1 MKIQISNFR
10 ILNSTMNRL
19 LFGAA
24 FFTLHSSLFTLL
36 ASAQP
41 AIPRDAALEA
51 KVEKTLARMTLDEK
65 IGQMLEL
72 NLDVMGKMTVENA
85 QIDREKV
92 RSVLQQYGRSDAEVK
107 EMLKMTDQE
116 IIDKLGAFPVDIYK
130 GDTKRVW
137 QLNETML
144 DTLISKW
151 KVGSILNAPGT
162 RAPSVDQWQKW
173 IRLIQEKSMKYLG
186 IPDIYGLDHNHGV
199 TYTAGGTLFPQPI
212 NMGATFNTELV
223 KTGAEITAYESRAAN
238 CPWVYNPVVD
248 LSRDPRWPRVYESFG
263 EDAIVNA
270 KMVAAEIR
278 GYQGDDNNHIDR
290 FHVGTSTKHYFAYG
304 APWTGKD
311 RTPAYLSPQMIREKY
326 FEPFKAAALAG
337 TLTMMVNSASVNG
350 VPLHASYEYL
360 TKWLK
365 EDLLWDGFLVTD
377 WADINNLFSR
387 EHVAKDKKDAIRIAI
402 KAGIDMSMDPYSVE
416 FCILLKELVNEGK
429 VKMSRIDDAVRR
441 ILRAKYRLGLFD
453 EPNTGGKGFEKFGS
467 DEFAA
472 ASLLAAEESIV
483 LLKNEDGILPL
494 KGNHNSPLGMPLATK
509 GTQEFS
515 TLNSQFKKLLLT
527 GPNANQMRC
536 LHGGWSYTWQGSK
549 AEDLSEKYKTIYEAL
564 CNKYGKDNIILEQG
578 VTYDENKAYYD
589 ENEPEIDKAV
599 AAAAQAD
606 IIIACI
612 GENSYTETPGN
623 LTDLWL
629 SENQRNLVK
638 ALAKTG
644 KPIILVLNEGRP
656 RLIADI
662 EPLAKAVIDILIPG
676 NYGGDAL
683 ANLLAGDANFSGKM
697 PYTYPREINSL
708 NTYDYK
714 VSEEVGTMAGA
725 YNYDAKVSLQWPFGY
740 GLSYTTYEYSNLK
753 VDKASFTADDILT
766 VTVDVKNTGSRAGKE
781 AVLLYSSDLVA
792 SIVPDNKRLRDFT
805 KISLEPG
812 ETKTVTFQL
821 PAKALAFVGAD
832 GKWTLEEGDFLLK
845 VGNQQIGTAC
855 TKTKVWDTPNI

>member
-1 MKIQISNFR
+1 MKKRTLTSFIVSCAV
-10 ILNSTMNRL
+10 
-19 LFGAA
+19 GAA
-24 FFTLHSSLFTLL
+24 MAQSSVT
-36 ASAQP
+36 P
-41 AIPRDAALEA
+41 AITRDVKLEA
-51 KVEKTLARMTLDEK
+51 KIEKTLKKMTLDEK

-85 QIDREKV
+85 KVDREKV
-92 RSVLQQYGRSDAEVK
+92 RSVMQQYGRPEGETEA
-107 EMLKMTDQE
+107 MLKMTDQE
-116 IIDKLGAFPVDIYK
+116 IIDKLGGFPVDIYS

-137 QLNETML
+137 KLNETML

-162 RAPSVDQWQKW
+162 RAPSVDQWQEW
-173 IRLIQEKSMKYLG
+173 IKLIQEKSMKYIG

-199 TYTAGGTLFPQPI
+199 TYTQGGTLFPQPI
-212 NMGATFNTELV
+212 NLGASFNTDLAFI
-223 KTGAEITAYESRAAN
+223 GAEITAYESRAAN

-263 EDAIVNA
+263 EDAILNS
-270 KMVAAEIR
+270 KMVVAEIK
-278 GYQGDDNNHIDR
+278 GYQGDDPNHIDR

-350 VPLHASYEYL
+350 VPVHASYEYL

-365 EDLLWDGFLVTD
+365 EDLGWDGMLVTD
-377 WADINNLFSR
+377 WADINNLYTR
-387 EHVAKDKKDAIRIAI
+387 EKVAKDKKDAIRIAI
-402 KAGIDMSMDPYSVE
+402 NAGIDMSMDPYSVE
-416 FCILLKELVNEGK
+416 FCVLLKELVNEGK
-429 VKMSRIDDAVRR
+429 VPMSRIDDAVRR
-441 ILRAKYRLGLFD
+441 ILRVKYRLNLFA

-472 ASLLAAEESIV
+472 KALQAAEESEI
-483 LLKNEDGILPL
+483 LLKNDGILPL
-494 KGNHNSPLGMPLATK
+494 VKG
-509 GTQEFS
+509 
-515 TLNSQFKKLLLT
+515 KKILLT

-549 AEDLSEKYKTIYEAL
+549 AEDLAEKYNTIYEAL
-564 CNKYGKDNIILEQG
+564 CNKYGKENIILEQG
-578 VTYDENKAYYD
+578 VTYKEDGAYYD
-589 ENEPEIDKAV
+589 ENEPQIEKAV
-599 AAAAQAD
+599 AAAAKAD
-606 IIIACI
+606 VIIAAI

-623 LTDLWL
+623 LSDLWL

-638 ALAKTG
+638 ELAKTG

-662 EPLAKAVIDILIPG
+662 EPLAKAVVNILIPG

-683 ANLLAGDANFSGKM
+683 ANLLAGDANFSAKM

-740 GLSYTTYEYSNLK
+740 GISYTTYEYSNLK

-792 SIVPDNKRLRDFT
+792 SVVPDNKRLRDFT
-805 KISLEPG
+805 KIALEPG
-812 ETKTVTFQL
+812 EVKTVTFQL
-821 PAKALAFVGAD
+821 PAKNLAFVGAD
-832 GKWTLEEGDFLLK
+832 GKWTLEEGDFVLK
-845 VGNQQIGTAC
+845 VGNQTVPTAC
-855 TKTKVWDTPNI
+855 SQTKVWDEPNI

>member
-1 MKIQISNFR
+1 MKKS
-10 ILNSTMNRL
+10 LLTMMMVC
-19 LFGAA
+19 AA
-24 FFTLHSSLFTLL
+24 V
-36 ASAQP
+36 AVQAQQP
-41 AIPRDAALEA
+41 AIPRDAQLEA
-51 KVEKTLARMTLDEK
+51 KIEKTLARMTLDEK

-72 NLDVMGKMTVENA
+72 NLDVMGNMKVENA
-85 QIDREKV
+85 KIDREKV
-92 RSVLQQYGRSDAEVK
+92 RSVMQQYGASDSDIK
-107 EMLKMTDQE
+107 KMLKMTDAE
-116 IIDKLGAFPVDIYK
+116 ILDKMGNHPIDIYQ
-130 GDTKRVW
+130 GSTKRAW

-162 RAPSVDQWQKW
+162 RAPSVEQWQKW

-199 TYTAGGTLFPQPI
+199 TYTQGGTLFPQPI
-212 NMGATFNTELV
+212 NIGASFNTDLAFR
-223 KTGAEITAYESRAAN
+223 GAEITAYESRAAN

-263 EDAIVNA
+263 EDAIVNS
-270 KMVAAEIR
+270 KMVTAEIK
-278 GYQGDDNNHIDR
+278 GYQGEDNNHIDR

-304 APWTGKD
+304 APWSGKD

-337 TLTMMVNSASVNG
+337 TLTMMVNSASING
-350 VPLHASYEYL
+350 VPVHASYEYL

-365 EDLLWDGFLVTD
+365 EDLQWDGFLVTD

-387 EHVAKDKKDAIRIAI
+387 EKVAKDKKDAIRIAI
-402 KAGIDMSMDPYSVE
+402 NAGIDMSMDPYSVE

-429 VKMSRIDDAVRR
+429 VSMTRIDDAVRR

-467 DEFAA
+467 DEHAA
-472 ASLLAAEESIV
+472 AALLAAEESEV
-483 LLKNEDGILPL
+483 LLKNEGNILPL
-494 KGNHNSPLGMPLATK
+494 AKG
-509 GTQEFS
+509 
-515 TLNSQFKKLLLT
+515 KKILLT

-549 AEDLSEKYKTIYEAL
+549 AEDLSEKYNTIYEAL
-564 CNKYGKDNIILEQG
+564 CNKYGKENIILEQG
-578 VTYDENKAYYD
+578 VTYNEDKAYYD
-589 ENEPEIDKAV
+589 ENAPEINKAV
-599 AAAAQAD
+599 AAAAQVD
-606 IIIACI
+606 VIIACI

-644 KPIILVLNEGRP
+644 KPVILILNEGRP

-662 EPLAKAVIDILIPG
+662 EPLAKAVVDILIPG

-683 ANLLAGDANFSGKM
+683 ANLLAGDANFSAKM

-753 VDKASFTADDILT
+753 VDKTSFTADDILT

-781 AVLLYSSDLVA
+781 AVLLYSSDLIA

-805 KISLEPG
+805 KISLQPG
-812 ETKTVTFQL
+812 ETKTVTFRL
-821 PAKALAFVGAD
+821 PAKSLAFVGAD
-832 GKWTLEEGDFLLK
+832 GRWTLEEGDFILK
-845 VGNQQIGTAC
+845 VGNQTVPTAC
-855 TKTKVWDTPNI
+855 SQTKIWNTPNI

>member
-1 MKIQISNFR
+1 MRK
-10 ILNSTMNRL
+10 LMTAC
-19 LFGAA
+19 G
-24 FFTLHSSLFTLL
+24 L
-36 ASAQP
+36 AMTAMTVWAQP
-41 AIPRDAALEA
+41 AIPRDNALEA
-51 KVEKTLARMTLDEK
+51 KVEKTLAKMTLDEK

-72 NLDVMGKMTVENA
+72 NLDVMGNMKVKNA
-85 QIDREKV
+85 KVDREKV
-92 RSVLQQYGRSDAEVK
+92 RSVLQQYGRSAEEV
-107 EMLKMTDQE
+107 EAMTKMTDQE
-116 IIDKLGAFPVDIYK
+116 IIDKLGSFPIDIYQ
-130 GDTKRVW
+130 GETQREW

-162 RAPSVDQWQKW
+162 RAPSVEQWQKW

-223 KTGAEITAYESRAAN
+223 FKGAEITAYESRAAN

-304 APWTGKD
+304 APWSGKD

-365 EDLLWDGFLVTD
+365 EDLQWDGFLVTD

-402 KAGIDMSMDPYSVE
+402 NAGIDMSMDPYSVE

-453 EPNTGGKGFEKFGS
+453 EPNTGGKGFEKFGC

-472 ASLLAAEESIV
+472 ASLRAAEESIV
-483 LLKNEDGILPL
+483 LLKNEDNILPL
-494 KGNHNSPLGMPLATK
+494 KGNHNS
-509 GTQEFS
+509 QFS
-515 TLNSQFKKLLLT
+515 TLNSQFKKILLT

-549 AEDLSEKYKTIYEAL
+549 AEDLSDKYNTIYEAL
-564 CNKYGKDNIILEQG
+564 CNKYGKENIILEQG

-662 EPLAKAVIDILIPG
+662 EPLAKAVVDILIPG
-676 NYGGDAL
+676 NYGADAL
-683 ANLLAGDANFSGKM
+683 VNLLAGDVNFSGKM

-753 VDKASFTADDILT
+753 VDKQTFTADDILT

-781 AVLLYSSDLVA
+781 AVLLYSSDLIA

-805 KISLEPG
+805 KISLEAG

-821 PAKALAFVGAD
+821 PAKSLAFVGAD

-845 VGNQQIGTAC
+845 IGNQQVGTAC
-855 TKTKVWDTPNI
+855 SKTKIWDTPNI

>member
-1 MKIQISNFR
+1 MTKNNHVMKKRFL
-10 ILNSTMNRL
+10 ILVSACVAI
-19 LFGAA
+19 AA
-24 FFTLHSSLFTLL
+24 Q
-36 ASAQP
+36 AQKP

-51 KVEKTLARMTLDEK
+51 KVEKTLAKMTLDEK

-72 NLDVMGKMTVENA
+72 NLDIIGKMTVENA
-85 QIDREKV
+85 KVDREKV
-92 RSVLQQYGRSDAEVK
+92 RSVLQQYGRSAEEV
-107 EMLKMTDQE
+107 ENMLKKTDQE
-116 IIDKLGAFPVDIYK
+116 IIDLLGGFPVDIYQ

-137 QLNETML
+137 KLNEVML

-162 RAPSVDQWQKW
+162 RAPKVDEWQKW

-199 TYTAGGTLFPQPI
+199 TYTQGGTLFPQPI
-212 NMGATFNTELV
+212 NLGASFNTDLAFR
-223 KTGAEITAYESRAAN
+223 GAEITAYESRAAN

-263 EDAIVNA
+263 EDAVVNS
-270 KMVAAEIR
+270 KMVVAEIK
-278 GYQGDDNNHIDR
+278 GYQGEDNNHIDR

-311 RTPAYLSPQMIREKY
+311 RTPAYLNPQIIREKY

-350 VPLHASYEYL
+350 VPVHASYDYL

-365 EDLLWDGFLVTD
+365 EDLQWDGFLVTD

-387 EHVAKDKKDAIRIAI
+387 EKVAKDKKDAIRIAI
-402 KAGIDMSMDPYSVE
+402 NAGIDMSMDPYSVD
-416 FCILLKELVNEGK
+416 FCILLKELVLEGK
-429 VKMSRIDDAVRR
+429 VKQERIDDAVRR

-453 EPNTGGKGFEKFGS
+453 EPNTGGKGFEKFGCE
-467 DEFAA
+467 EFAQ
-472 ASLLAAEESIV
+472 ASLKAAEESMV
-483 LLKNEDGILPL
+483 LLKNEDNILPL
-494 KGNHNSPLGMPLATK
+494 NGQSSMVNG
-509 GTQEFS
+509 QC
-515 TLNSQFKKLLLT
+515 KKILLT

-549 AEDLSEKYKTIYEAL
+549 AEDLSEKYNTIYEAL
-564 CNKYGKDNIILEQG
+564 CNKYGKENIILEQG
-578 VTYDENKAYYD
+578 VTYNENGAYYD

-599 AAAAQAD
+599 AAAAKAD
-606 IIIACI
+606 VIIAAI

-623 LTDLWL
+623 LSDLWL

-662 EPLAKAVIDILIPG
+662 EPLAKAVVDILIPG

-683 ANLLAGDANFSGKM
+683 ANLLAGDANFSAKM

-725 YNYDAKVSLQWPFGY
+725 YNYDAKVSLQWPFGF
-740 GLSYTTYEYSNLK
+740 GLSYTTFEYSNLK
-753 VDKASFTADDILT
+753 VDKSQFTADDVLT
-766 VTVDVKNTGSRAGKE
+766 VTVDVKNTGAKAGKE
-781 AVLLYSSDLVA
+781 AVLLYSSDLIA
-792 SIVPDNKRLRDFT
+792 SVVPDNRRLRDFT

-812 ETKTVTFQL
+812 EVKTVTFQL
-821 PAKALAFVGAD
+821 PASKLAFVGAD
-832 GKWTLEEGDFLLK
+832 GKWTLEEGDFILK
-845 VGNQQIGTAC
+845 IGNQTVPAVC
-855 TKTKVWDTPNI
+855 TQTKIWDEPNI

>member
-1 MKIQISNFR
+1 MR
-10 ILNSTMNRL
+10 T
-19 LFGAA
+19 
-24 FFTLHSSLFTLL
+24 TLL
-36 ASAQP
+36 TIFMSCVAVAAQAQKP

-51 KVEKTLARMTLDEK
+51 KVEKTLSKMTLDEK

-72 NLDVMGKMTVENA
+72 NLDVMGKTTVENA
-85 QIDREKV
+85 KIDREKV
-92 RSVLQQYGRSDAEVK
+92 RSVMQQYGTPKAEV
-107 EMLKMTDQE
+107 EAILKLTDAQILE
-116 IIDKLGAFPVDIYK
+116 RFGSYPVDIYQ
-130 GDTKRVW
+130 GETKRVW
-137 QLNETML
+137 KLNETML

-162 RAPSVDQWQKW
+162 RASSVAQWQQW
-173 IRLIQEKSMKYLG
+173 IQLIQKKSMKYLG

-199 TYTAGGTLFPQPI
+199 TYTQGGTLFPQPI
-212 NMGATFNTELV
+212 NLGASFNTELAFR
-223 KTGAEITAYESRAAN
+223 GAEITAYESRAAN

-263 EDAIVNA
+263 EDAILNA
-270 KMVAAEIR
+270 KMVVAEIK
-278 GYQGDDNNHIDR
+278 GYQGEDNNHIDR

-311 RTPAYLSPQMIREKY
+311 RTPAYLNPQIIREKY

-365 EDLLWDGFLVTD
+365 EDLQWDGFLVTD

-387 EHVAKDKKDAIRIAI
+387 EKVAKDKKDAIRIAI
-402 KAGIDMSMDPYSVE
+402 NAGIDMSMDPYSVE

-453 EPNTGGKGFEKFGS
+453 EPNTGGKGFEKFGCE
-467 DEFAA
+467 EFAQ
-472 ASLLAAEESIV
+472 ASLKAAEESEV
-483 LLKNEDGILPL
+483 LLKNDGILPL
-494 KGNHNSPLGMPLATK
+494 AKG
-509 GTQEFS
+509 
-515 TLNSQFKKLLLT
+515 KKILLT

-549 AEDLSEKYKTIYEAL
+549 AEDLSEKYNTIYEAL
-564 CNKYGKDNIILEQG
+564 CNKYGKENIILEQG
-578 VTYDENKAYYD
+578 VTYNEDGAYYD
-589 ENEPEIDKAV
+589 ENEPQIDKAV
-599 AAAAQAD
+599 ATAAQAD
-606 IIIACI
+606 IIIAAI

-629 SENQRNLVK
+629 SKNQRKLVK
-638 ALAKTG
+638 ELAKTG

-662 EPLAKAVIDILIPG
+662 EPLAKAVVDILIPG

-683 ANLLAGDANFSGKM
+683 ANLLAGDANFSAKM

-740 GLSYTTYEYSNLK
+740 GLSYTTFEYSNLK
-753 VDKASFTADDILT
+753 VDKATFSADDVLT
-766 VTVDVKNTGSRAGKE
+766 VSVDVKNTGSRAGKE

-792 SIVPDNKRLRDFT
+792 SVVPDNRRLRDFT
-805 KISLEPG
+805 KIELQPG
-812 ETKTVTFQL
+812 EVKTVTFQL
-821 PAKALAFVGAD
+821 PAKNLAFVGAD
-832 GKWTLEEGDFLLK
+832 GKWTLEEGDFILK
-845 VGNQQIGTAC
+845 IGNQTVPTAC
-855 TKTKVWDTPNI
+855 ERTKVWDEPNI

>member
-1 MKIQISNFR
+1 MKKVLIS
-10 ILNSTMNRL
+10 MVMAC
-19 LFGAA
+19 AA
-24 FFTLHSSLFTLL
+24 MGVT
-36 ASAQP
+36 AQVKP
-41 AIPRDAALEA
+41 AIPRDEALEA
-51 KVEKTLARMTLDEK
+51 KVEKTLAKMTLDEK

-72 NLDVMGKMTVENA
+72 NLDVMGKTSVENA
-85 QIDREKV
+85 KVDREKV
-92 RSVLQQYGRSDAEVK
+92 RSVMQQYGRSKEEVDAI
-107 EMLKMTDQE
+107 LKKTDKQ
-116 IIDKLGAFPVDIYK
+116 IIDQFGNYPIDIYQ

-137 QLNETML
+137 KINEAML

-151 KVGSILNAPGT
+151 KVGSILNAPSS
-162 RAPSVDQWQKW
+162 RAASVDQWLGW

-212 NMGATFNTELV
+212 NLGATFNTELARI
-223 KTGAEITAYESRAAN
+223 GAEITAYESRAAN

-248 LSRDPRWPRVYESFG
+248 LGRDPRWPRIWESFG
-263 EDAIVNA
+263 EDAIVNS
-270 KMVAAEIR
+270 KMVVAEVK
-278 GYQGDDNNHIDR
+278 GYQGDDNNHIDQY
-290 FHVGTSTKHYFAYG
+290 HVGTSTKHYFAYG

-350 VPLHASYEYL
+350 VPVHASYEYL

-365 EDLLWDGFLVTD
+365 EDLQWDGFLVTD
-377 WADINNLFSR
+377 WADINNLYSR

-402 KAGIDMSMDPYSVE
+402 NAGIDMSMDPYSVE

-441 ILRAKYRLGLFD
+441 ILRAKYRLGLF
-453 EPNTGGKGFEKFGS
+453 EKPNTGGKGYEKFGC
-467 DEFAA
+467 DEFAQ
-472 ASLLAAEESIV
+472 ASLKAAEESMV
-483 LLKNEDGILPL
+483 LLKNESNILPL
-494 KGNHNSPLGMPLATK
+494 AKG
-509 GTQEFS
+509 
-515 TLNSQFKKLLLT
+515 KKILLT

-549 AEDLSEKYKTIYEAL
+549 AEDLSEKYNTIYEAL

-578 VTYDENKAYYD
+578 VTYNEDAAYYV
-589 ENEPEIDKAV
+589 ENAPQIDKAV
-599 AAAAQAD
+599 AAAANAD
-606 IIIACI
+606 LIIAAI

-638 ALAKTG
+638 ELAKTG

-662 EPLAKAVIDILIPG
+662 EPLAKAVVDILIPG

-697 PYTYPREINSL
+697 PYTYPKEINSL

-740 GLSYTTYEYSNLK
+740 GLSYTTFDYANLK

-766 VTVDVKNTGSRAGKE
+766 VSVDVKNTGSRAGKE

-805 KISLEPG
+805 KIELQPG

-821 PAKALAFVGAD
+821 PAKNLAFVNAD
-832 GKWTLEEGDFLLK
+832 GKWTLEEGEFVLK
-845 VGNQQIGTAC
+845 ISKLTQSIQC
-855 TKTKVWDTPNI
+855 TKNKVWDTPNI

>member
-1 MKIQISNFR
+1 M
-10 ILNSTMNRL
+10 LTVVP
-19 LFGAA
+19 
-24 FFTLHSSLFTLL
+24 
-36 ASAQP
+36 ASAQF
-41 AIPRDAALEA
+41 AIPRDAKLEA
-51 KVEKTLARMTLDEK
+51 KVEKTLQKMTLEEK

-72 NLDVMGKMTVENA
+72 NLDIMGK
-85 QIDREKV
+85 
-92 RSVLQQYGRSDAEVK
+92 YDAN
-107 EMLKMTDQE
+107 
-116 IIDKLGAFPVDIYK
+116 
-130 GDTKRVW
+130 RVW

-162 RAPSVDQWQKW
+162 RAATVAQWQEW
-173 IRLIQEKSMKYLG
+173 IRLIQKKSMKYIG

-199 TYTAGGTLFPQPI
+199 TYTQGGTLFPQPI
-212 NMGATFNTELV
+212 NMAASFNTELV
-223 KTGAEITAYESRAAN
+223 RTGAEITAYESRAAN

-248 LSRDPRWPRVYESFG
+248 LGRDPRWPRIWESYG
-263 EDAIVNA
+263 EDAVVNA
-270 KMVAAEIR
+270 KMVVAQIK
-278 GYQGDDNNHIDR
+278 GYQGDDPNHIDR

-326 FEPFKAAALAG
+326 FEPFKQAALAG
-337 TLTMMVNSASVNG
+337 TLTMMVNSGSVNG

-365 EDLLWDGFLVTD
+365 EDLGWDGMLVTD
-377 WADINNLFSR
+377 WADINSLYSR

-402 KAGIDMSMDPYSVE
+402 NAGIDMSMDPYSVD
-416 FCILLKELVNEGK
+416 FCILLKELVQEGK
-429 VKMSRIDDAVRR
+429 VSMARIDDAVRR
-441 ILRAKYRLGLFD
+441 ILRVKYRLNLFN
-453 EPNTGGKGFEKFGS
+453 EPNTGGKGYEKFGS
-467 DEFAA
+467 DEHAA
-472 ASLLAAEESIV
+472 AALHAAEESMV
-483 LLKNEDGILPL
+483 LLKNEGNLLPL
-494 KGNHNSPLGMPLATK
+494 TFSLSHPLTPRK
-509 GTQEFS
+509 I
-515 TLNSQFKKLLLT
+515 LLT

-536 LHGGWSYTWQGSK
+536 LMGGWSYTWQGSN
-549 AEDLSEKYKTIYEAL
+549 AEDLAEKYNTIYEAL
-564 CNKYGKDNIILEQG
+564 CNKYGKDHIILEQG
-578 VTYDENKAYYD
+578 ITYKERGRYYD
-589 ENEPEIDKAV
+589 ENEPQIQKAV
-599 AAAAQAD
+599 DAASQAD
-606 IIIACI
+606 VIIACI

-662 EPLAKAVIDILIPG
+662 EPLAKAIIDVLLPG

-683 ANLLAGDANFSGKM
+683 ANLLSGDANFSAKM

-714 VSEEVGTMAGA
+714 VSEVVGTMAGA
-725 YNYDAKVSLQWPFGY
+725 YDYDAKVSLQWPFGY

-753 VDKASFTADDILT
+753 VDKPTFTADDVLT

-792 SIVPDNKRLRDFT
+792 SIVPDNRRLRDFT
-805 KISLEPG
+805 KLVLEPG
-812 ETKTVTFQL
+812 EIKTVTFQL
-821 PAKALAFVGAD
+821 PAKNLAFVGAD
-832 GKWTLEEGDFLLK
+832 GRWTLEEGDFLLR
-845 VGNQQIGTAC
+845 VGRLTVPIVC
-855 TKTKVWDTPNI
+855 RETKIWNTPNI

>member
-1 MKIQISNFR
+1 MKK
-10 ILNSTMNRL
+10 ILTVVLLTM
-19 LFGAA
+19 AM
-24 FFTLHSSLFTLL
+24 
-36 ASAQP
+36 SAQAQNVKP

-51 KVEKTLARMTLDEK
+51 KVEKTLSKMTLDEK

-72 NLDVMGKMTVENA
+72 NLDIIGKMTVENA
-85 QIDREKV
+85 KVDREKV
-92 RSVLQQYGRSDAEVK
+92 RSVLQQYGRSTEEIEAMV
-107 EMLKMTDQE
+107 KMTDQQ
-116 IIDKLGAFPVDIYK
+116 IIDKLGGFPVDIYQ

-137 QLNETML
+137 KLNETML

-162 RAPSVDQWQKW
+162 RAPSVDEWQQW

-199 TYTAGGTLFPQPI
+199 TYTRGGTLFPQPI

-223 KTGAEITAYESRAAN
+223 RIGAEITAYESRAAN

-248 LSRDPRWPRVYESFG
+248 LSRDPRWARVYESFG
-263 EDAIVNA
+263 EDAIVNS
-270 KMVAAEIR
+270 KMVIAEIK
-278 GYQGDDNNHIDR
+278 GYQGEDNNHIDKY
-290 FHVGTSTKHYFAYG
+290 HVGTSTKHYFAYG

-337 TLTMMVNSASVNG
+337 TLTMMVNSGSVNG
-350 VPLHASYEYL
+350 VPVHASYEYL

-365 EDLLWDGFLVTD
+365 EDLQWDGFLVTD

-387 EHVAKDKKDAIRIAI
+387 EKVAKDKKDAIRIAI
-402 KAGIDMSMDPYSVE
+402 NAGIDMSMDPYSVE

-429 VKMSRIDDAVRR
+429 VPMSRIDDAVRR

-453 EPNTGGKGFEKFGS
+453 EPNTGGKGFEKFGCE
-467 DEFAA
+467 EFAK
-472 ASLLAAEESIV
+472 ASLKAAEESEV
-483 LLKNEDGILPL
+483 LLKNEDNILPL
-494 KGNHNSPLGMPLATK
+494 AKG
-509 GTQEFS
+509 
-515 TLNSQFKKLLLT
+515 KKILLT

-536 LHGGWSYTWQGSK
+536 LHGGWSYTWQGSR
-549 AEDLSEKYKTIYEAL
+549 AEDLTEKYNTIYEAL
-564 CNKYGKDNIILEQG
+564 CNKYGKENIILEQG
-578 VTYDENKAYYD
+578 VTYNENGAYYD
-589 ENEPEIDKAV
+589 ENEPQIQKAV
-599 AAAAQAD
+599 DAATQAD
-606 IIIACI
+606 VIIACI

-638 ALAKTG
+638 ELAKTG
-644 KPIILVLNEGRP
+644 KPIVLILNEGRP

-662 EPLAKAVIDILIPG
+662 EPLAKAVVDILIPG

-683 ANLLAGDANFSGKM
+683 ANLLAGDANFSAKL

-740 GLSYTTYEYSNLK
+740 GISYTTYEYSNLT
-753 VDKASFTADDILT
+753 VDKATFTADDILT
-766 VTVDVKNTGSRAGKE
+766 VSVDVKNTGSKAGKE
-781 AVLLYSSDLVA
+781 PVLLYSSDLIA
-792 SIVPDNKRLRDFT
+792 SIVPDNKRLRDFE
-805 KISLEPG
+805 KVELQPG
-812 ETKTVTFQL
+812 EQKTVTFRL
-821 PAKALAFVGAD
+821 PAKNLAFVGAD
-832 GKWTLEEGDFLLK
+832 GKWILEEGDFILK
-845 VGNQQIGTAC
+845 VANQTVKTVCGE
-855 TKTKVWDTPNI
+855 TKKWETPNI

>member
-1 MKIQISNFR
+1 MSCVAV
-10 ILNSTMNRL
+10 
-19 LFGAA
+19 AA
-24 FFTLHSSLFTLL
+24 Q
-36 ASAQP
+36 AQKP

-51 KVEKTLARMTLDEK
+51 KVEKTLSKMTLDEK

-72 NLDVMGKMTVENA
+72 NLDVMGKTTVENA
-85 QIDREKV
+85 KIDREKV
-92 RSVLQQYGRSDAEVK
+92 RSVMQQYGTPKAEV
-107 EMLKMTDQE
+107 EAILKLTDAQILE
-116 IIDKLGAFPVDIYK
+116 RFGSYPVDIYQ
-130 GDTKRVW
+130 GETKRVW
-137 QLNETML
+137 KLNETML

-162 RAPSVDQWQKW
+162 RASSVAQWQQW
-173 IRLIQEKSMKYLG
+173 IQLSQKKSMKYLG

-199 TYTAGGTLFPQPI
+199 TYTQGGTLFPQPI
-212 NMGATFNTELV
+212 NLGASFNTELAFR
-223 KTGAEITAYESRAAN
+223 GAEITAYESRAAN

-263 EDAIVNA
+263 EDAILNA
-270 KMVAAEIR
+270 KMVVAEIK
-278 GYQGDDNNHIDR
+278 GYQGEDNNHIDR

-311 RTPAYLSPQMIREKY
+311 RTPAYLNPQIIREKY

-365 EDLLWDGFLVTD
+365 EDLQWDGFLVTD

-387 EHVAKDKKDAIRIAI
+387 EKVAKDKKDAIRIAI
-402 KAGIDMSMDPYSVE
+402 NAGIDMSMDPYSVE

-453 EPNTGGKGFEKFGS
+453 EPNTGGKGFEKFGCE
-467 DEFAA
+467 EFAQ
-472 ASLLAAEESIV
+472 ASLKAAEESEV
-483 LLKNEDGILPL
+483 LLKNDGILPL
-494 KGNHNSPLGMPLATK
+494 AKG
-509 GTQEFS
+509 
-515 TLNSQFKKLLLT
+515 KKILLT

-549 AEDLSEKYKTIYEAL
+549 AEDLSEKYNTIYEAL
-564 CNKYGKDNIILEQG
+564 CNKYGKENIILEQG
-578 VTYDENKAYYD
+578 VTYNEDGAYYD
-589 ENEPEIDKAV
+589 ENEPQIDKAV

-606 IIIACI
+606 IIIAAI

-629 SENQRNLVK
+629 SKNQRKLVK
-638 ALAKTG
+638 ELAKTG

-662 EPLAKAVIDILIPG
+662 EPLAKAVVDILIPG

-683 ANLLAGDANFSGKM
+683 ANLLAGDANFSAKM

-740 GLSYTTYEYSNLK
+740 GLSYTTFEYSNLK
-753 VDKASFTADDILT
+753 VDKATFSADDILT
-766 VTVDVKNTGSRAGKE
+766 VSVDVKNTGSRAGKE

-792 SIVPDNKRLRDFT
+792 SVVPDNRRLRDFT
-805 KISLEPG
+805 KIELQPG
-812 ETKTVTFQL
+812 EVKTVTFQL
-821 PAKALAFVGAD
+821 PAKNLAFVGAD
-832 GKWTLEEGDFLLK
+832 GKWTLEEGDFILK
-845 VGNQQIGTAC
+845 IGNQTVPTAC
-855 TKTKVWDTPNI
+855 ERTKVWDEPNI

>member
-1 MKIQISNFR
+1 MKK
-10 ILNSTMNRL
+10 
-19 LFGAA
+19 
-24 FFTLHSSLFTLL
+24 TLL
-36 ASAQP
+36 MIAMVCVASVTQAQKP

-85 QIDREKV
+85 KVDREKV
-92 RSVLQQYGRSDAEVK
+92 RSVLQQYGRSAEEVEDMVK
-107 EMLKMTDQE
+107 KTDQE
-116 IIDKLGAFPVDIYK
+116 IIDKLGGFPVDIYQ

-137 QLNETML
+137 KLNEVML

-162 RAPSVDQWQKW
+162 RAPSVDEWQQW

-199 TYTAGGTLFPQPI
+199 TYTRGGTLFPQPI
-212 NMGATFNTELV
+212 NLGASFNTELALR
-223 KTGAEITAYESRAAN
+223 GAEITAYESRAAN

-270 KMVAAEIR
+270 KMVAAEIK
-278 GYQGDDNNHIDR
+278 GYQGEDNNHIDR

-350 VPLHASYEYL
+350 VPVHASYEYL

-365 EDLLWDGFLVTD
+365 EDLQWDGFLVTD

-402 KAGIDMSMDPYSVE
+402 NAGIDMSMDPYSVE

-429 VKMSRIDDAVRR
+429 VSMARIDDAVRR

-453 EPNTGGKGFEKFGS
+453 EPNTGGKGFEKFGC
-467 DEFAA
+467 DEFAK
-472 ASLLAAEESIV
+472 ASLQAAEESIV
-483 LLKNEDGILPL
+483 LLKNEDGTLPL
-494 KGNHNSPLGMPLATK
+494 KP
-509 GTQEFS
+509 
-515 TLNSQFKKLLLT
+515 KKILLT

-536 LHGGWSYTWQGSK
+536 LHGGWSYTWQGSR
-549 AEDLSEKYKTIYEAL
+549 AENLAEKYNTIYEAL
-564 CNKYGKDNIILEQG
+564 CQKYGKDNIILEQG
-578 VTYDENKAYYD
+578 VTYNEEGAYYD
-589 ENEPEIDKAV
+589 ENEPQIQKAV
-599 AAAAQAD
+599 AAAAGAD
-606 IIIACI
+606 VIIACI

-638 ALAKTG
+638 ELAKTG

-662 EPLAKAVIDILIPG
+662 EPLAKAVVDILIPG

-683 ANLLAGDANFSGKM
+683 ANLLAGDANFSGKL

-725 YNYDAKVSLQWPFGY
+725 YNYDAKVSLQWPFGF
-740 GLSYTTYEYSNLK
+740 GLSYTTFDYANLK
-753 VDKASFTADDILT
+753 VDKAKFSADDVLT
-766 VTVDVKNTGSRAGKE
+766 VSVDVKNTGSCAGKE
-781 AVLLYSSDLVA
+781 AVLLYSSDLIA

-805 KISLEPG
+805 KIALEPG

-821 PAKALAFVGAD
+821 PAKSLAFVGTD
-832 GKWTLEEGDFLLK
+832 GRWTLEEGDFILK
-845 VGNQQIGTAC
+845 IGNQTVPIFC
-855 TKTKVWDTPNI
+855 ERTKIWDTPNI

>member
-1 MKIQISNFR
+1 MMMVCTTVAVQ
-10 ILNSTMNRL
+10 
-19 LFGAA
+19 
-24 FFTLHSSLFTLL
+24 
-36 ASAQP
+36 AQQKP

-51 KVEKTLARMTLDEK
+51 KIEKTLAKMTLDEK

-72 NLDVMGKMTVENA
+72 NLDVMGNMKVENA
-85 QIDREKV
+85 KIDREKV
-92 RSVLQQYGRSDAEVK
+92 RSVMQQYGASDSDIK
-107 EMLKMTDQE
+107 KMLKMTDAE
-116 IIDKLGAFPVDIYK
+116 ILDKMGNHPIDIYQ
-130 GDTKRVW
+130 GSTKRAW

-162 RAPSVDQWQKW
+162 RAPSVEQWQKW

-199 TYTAGGTLFPQPI
+199 TYTQGGTLFPQPI
-212 NMGATFNTELV
+212 NIGASFNTDLAFR
-223 KTGAEITAYESRAAN
+223 GAEITAYESRAAN

-263 EDAIVNA
+263 EDAIVNS
-270 KMVAAEIR
+270 KMVTAEIK
-278 GYQGDDNNHIDR
+278 GYQGEDNNHIDR

-304 APWTGKD
+304 APWSGKD

-337 TLTMMVNSASVNG
+337 TLTMMVNSASING
-350 VPLHASYEYL
+350 VPVHASYEYL

-365 EDLLWDGFLVTD
+365 EDLQWDGFLVTD

-387 EHVAKDKKDAIRIAI
+387 EKVAKDKKDAIRIAI
-402 KAGIDMSMDPYSVE
+402 NAGIDMSMDPYSVE

-429 VKMSRIDDAVRR
+429 VSMTRIDDAVRR

-467 DEFAA
+467 DEHAA
-472 ASLLAAEESIV
+472 AALLAAEESEV
-483 LLKNEDGILPL
+483 LLKNEGNILPL
-494 KGNHNSPLGMPLATK
+494 AKG
-509 GTQEFS
+509 
-515 TLNSQFKKLLLT
+515 KKILLT

-549 AEDLSEKYKTIYEAL
+549 AEDLSEKYNTIYEAL
-564 CNKYGKDNIILEQG
+564 CNKYGKENIILEQG
-578 VTYDENKAYYD
+578 VTYNEDKAYYD
-589 ENEPEIDKAV
+589 ENAPEIDKAV

-606 IIIACI
+606 VIIACI

-644 KPIILVLNEGRP
+644 KPVILVLNEGRP

-662 EPLAKAVIDILIPG
+662 EPLAKAVVDILIPG

-683 ANLLAGDANFSGKM
+683 ANLLAGDANFSAKM

-753 VDKASFTADDILT
+753 VDKASFTADEILT

-781 AVLLYSSDLVA
+781 AVLLYSSDLIA

-805 KISLEPG
+805 KIALQPG
-812 ETKTVTFQL
+812 ETKTVTFRL
-821 PAKALAFVGAD
+821 PAKSLAFVGAD
-832 GKWTLEEGDFLLK
+832 GHWILEEGDFILK
-845 VGNQQIGTAC
+845 VGSQTVPTAC
-855 TKTKVWDTPNI
+855 SQTKIWDTPNI

>member
-1 MKIQISNFR
+1 MKS
-10 ILNSTMNRL
+10 LLLTTMFL
-19 LFGAA
+19 GCTMVAA
-24 FFTLHSSLFTLL
+24 Q
-36 ASAQP
+36 AQKP

-51 KVEKTLARMTLDEK
+51 KVEKTLAKMTLDEK

-72 NLDVMGKMTVENA
+72 NIDVMGNMRVENA
-85 QIDREKV
+85 KVDREKL
-92 RSVLQQYGRSDAEVK
+92 RSVLQQYGTGQTEIEK
-107 EMLKMTDQE
+107 HLKMTDKQ
-116 IIDKLGAFPVDIYK
+116 IIEKFGSYPIDIYQ

-137 QLNETML
+137 KLNETML

-162 RAPSVDQWQKW
+162 RAPSVEQWQNW

-199 TYTAGGTLFPQPI
+199 TYTQGGTLFPQPI
-212 NMGATFNTELV
+212 NMGATFNTDLV
-223 KTGAEITAYESRAAN
+223 RIGAEITAYESRAAN

-263 EDAIVNA
+263 EDAILNS
-270 KMVAAEIR
+270 KMVVAEIQ
-278 GYQGDDNNHIDR
+278 GYQGNDPNHIDR
-290 FHVGTSTKHYFAYG
+290 YHVGTSTKHYFAYG

-326 FEPFKAAALAG
+326 FEPFKEAALAG

-365 EDLLWDGFLVTD
+365 EDLQWDGFLVTD
-377 WADINNLFSR
+377 WADINNLYSR
-387 EHVAKDKKDAIRIAI
+387 EKVAKDKKDAIRIAI
-402 KAGIDMSMDPYSVE
+402 NAGIDMSMDPYNVE

-429 VKMSRIDDAVRR
+429 VPMSRIDDAVRR

-453 EPNTGGKGFEKFGS
+453 EPNTGGKGFEKFGC
-467 DEFAA
+467 DEFAQ
-472 ASLLAAEESIV
+472 ASLKAAEESEV
-483 LLKNEDGILPL
+483 LLKNEGNILPL
-494 KGNHNSPLGMPLATK
+494 KPANRK
-509 GTQEFS
+509 I
-515 TLNSQFKKLLLT
+515 LLT

-549 AEDLSEKYKTIYEAL
+549 AEDLSEKYNTIYEAL
-564 CNKYGKDNIILEQG
+564 CNKYGKENIILEQG
-578 VTYDENKAYYD
+578 VTYDEGKAYYD
-589 ENEPEIDKAV
+589 ENEPQIDKAV
-599 AAAAQAD
+599 KAAAGAD
-606 IIIACI
+606 VIIACI

-623 LTDLWL
+623 LNDLWL
-629 SENQRNLVK
+629 SKNQRNLVK
-638 ALAKTG
+638 ELAKTG
-644 KPIILVLNEGRP
+644 KPVILVLNEGRP

-676 NYGGDAL
+676 NYGADAL
-683 ANLLAGDANFSGKM
+683 ANLLAGDANFSAKM

-725 YNYDAKVSLQWPFGY
+725 YNYDAKVSLQWPFGF

-753 VDKASFTADDILT
+753 VDKKNFTANDVLT
-766 VTVDVKNTGSRAGKE
+766 VTVDVKNTGARAGKE
-781 AVLLYSSDLVA
+781 AVLLYSSDIVA
-792 SIVPDNKRLRDFT
+792 SVVPDNKRLRDFT
-805 KISLEPG
+805 KIELQPG

-821 PAKALAFVGAD
+821 PASKLAFVGAD
-832 GKWTLEEGDFLLK
+832 GRWTLEEGDFVLK
-845 VGNQQIGTAC
+845 VGNLTVGTAC
-855 TKTKVWDTPNI
+855 TATKIWDEPNI

>member
-1 MKIQISNFR
+1 MKRSF
-10 ILNSTMNRL
+10 
-19 LFGAA
+19 LFFVLGLIV
-24 FFTLHSSLFTLL
+24 TS
-36 ASAQP
+36 ASAQKP

-51 KVEKTLARMTLDEK
+51 KIEKTLSKMTLDEK

-85 QIDREKV
+85 KVDREKV
-92 RSVLQQYGRSDAEVK
+92 RSVLQQYGRSDAEIDAMV
-107 EMLKMTDQE
+107 KMTDQE
-116 IIDKLGAFPVDIYK
+116 IIDKLGSFPVDIYK
-130 GDTKRVW
+130 GETKRVW
-137 QLNETML
+137 KLNEAML

-151 KVGSILNAPGT
+151 KVGSILNAPGSSAAT
-162 RAPSVDQWQKW
+162 MDQWQQW
-173 IRLIQEKSMKYLG
+173 IRQIQAKSMKYLG

-199 TYTAGGTLFPQPI
+199 TYTQGGTLFPQPI
-212 NMGATFNTELV
+212 NLGASFNTELAFR
-223 KTGAEITAYESRAAN
+223 GAEITAYESRAAN

-270 KMVAAEIR
+270 KMVAAEIK
-278 GYQGDDNNHIDR
+278 GYQGEDNNHIDR

-311 RTPAYLSPQMIREKY
+311 RTPAYLAPQMIREKY

-337 TLTMMVNSASVNG
+337 TLTMMVNSASING
-350 VPLHASYEYL
+350 VPVHASYEYL

-365 EDLLWDGFLVTD
+365 EDLQWDGFLVTD
-377 WADINNLFSR
+377 WADINNLYSR
-387 EHVAKDKKDAIRIAI
+387 EKVAKDKKDAIRIAI
-402 KAGIDMSMDPYSVE
+402 NAGIDMSMDPYSVE

-429 VKMSRIDDAVRR
+429 VPMTRIDDAVRR

-467 DEFAA
+467 EEFAQ
-472 ASLLAAEESIV
+472 ASLKAAEESEV
-483 LLKNEDGILPL
+483 LLKNESILPL
-494 KGNHNSPLGMPLATK
+494 AKG
-509 GTQEFS
+509 
-515 TLNSQFKKLLLT
+515 KKILLT

-536 LHGGWSYTWQGSK
+536 LHGGWSYTWQGSR
-549 AEDLSEKYKTIYEAL
+549 AENLAEKYNTIYEAL
-564 CNKYGKDNIILEQG
+564 CNKYGKENVILEQG
-578 VTYDENKAYYD
+578 VTYNENGAYYD

-599 AAAAQAD
+599 AAAAKAD
-606 IIIACI
+606 VIIAAI

-662 EPLAKAVIDILIPG
+662 EPLAKAVVDILIPG

-683 ANLLAGDANFSGKM
+683 ANLLAGDANFSAKL

-740 GLSYTTYEYSNLK
+740 GLSYTTFEYSNLK
-753 VDKASFTADDILT
+753 VDKAQFTADDILT
-766 VTVDVKNTGSRAGKE
+766 VSVDVKNTGSCAGKE
-781 AVLLYSSDLVA
+781 AVLLYSSDLIA

-805 KISLEPG
+805 KISLNAG
-812 ETKTVTFQL
+812 ETKTVTFKL
-821 PAKALAFVGAD
+821 PANKLDFVGAD
-832 GKWTLEEGDFLLK
+832 GRWTLEEGDFILK
-845 VGNQQIGTAC
+845 IGNQTVPTVC
-855 TKTKVWDTPNI
+855 TQTKIWDEPNI

>member
-1 MKIQISNFR
+1 MKKT
-10 ILNSTMNRL
+10 ILT
-19 LFGAA
+19 FAVVCAA
-24 FFTLHSSLFTLL
+24 VSVH
-36 ASAQP
+36 AQKT

-51 KVEKTLARMTLDEK
+51 KIEKTLAKMTLDEK

-85 QIDREKV
+85 KVDREKV
-92 RSVLQQYGRSDAEVK
+92 RSVLQQYGRSESEIN
-107 EMLKMTDQE
+107 EMLKQTDQQ
-116 IIDKLGAFPVDIYK
+116 IIDKLGGFPVDIYK

-137 QLNETML
+137 KLNEQML

-162 RAPSVDQWQKW
+162 KAPTVAQWQQW
-173 IRLIQEKSMKYLG
+173 IQVIQKKSMKYLG

-199 TYTAGGTLFPQPI
+199 TYTQGGTLFPQPI
-212 NMGATFNTELV
+212 NLGASFNTELARR
-223 KTGAEITAYESRAAN
+223 GAEITAYESRAAN

-263 EDAIVNA
+263 EDAIVNS
-270 KMVAAEIR
+270 KMVVAEIR
-278 GYQGDDNNHIDR
+278 GYQGDDNNHIDQY
-290 FHVGTSTKHYFAYG
+290 HVGTSTKHYFAYG

-326 FEPFKAAALAG
+326 FEPFKQAALAG

-350 VPLHASYEYL
+350 VPLHASYEYM

-365 EDLLWDGFLVTD
+365 EDLGWDGFLVTD

-402 KAGIDMSMDPYSVE
+402 NAGIDMSMDPYSVE
-416 FCILLKELVNEGK
+416 FCILLKELVQEGK

-441 ILRAKYRLGLFD
+441 ILRAKYRLGLF
-453 EPNTGGKGFEKFGS
+453 EKPNTGGKGYEKFGS

-472 ASLLAAEESIV
+472 ASLKAAEESEV
-483 LLKNEDGILPL
+483 LLKNEGNILPL
-494 KGNHNSPLGMPLATK
+494 AKG
-509 GTQEFS
+509 
-515 TLNSQFKKLLLT
+515 KKILLT

-536 LHGGWSYTWQGSK
+536 LHGGWSYTWQGSR
-549 AEDLSEKYKTIYEAL
+549 AEDLSEKYNTIYEAL
-564 CNKYGKDNIILEQG
+564 CNKYGKENIILEQG
-578 VTYDENKAYYD
+578 VTYNENGAYYD
-589 ENEPEIDKAV
+589 ENEPQIQKAV
-599 AAAAQAD
+599 DAAAKAD
-606 IIIACI
+606 VIIACI

-623 LTDLWL
+623 LSDLWL
-629 SENQRNLVK
+629 SKNQRDLVK
-638 ALAKTG
+638 ELAKTG
-644 KPIILVLNEGRP
+644 KPIVMVLNEGRP

-662 EPLAKAVIDILIPG
+662 EPLAKAVVDILIPG

-683 ANLLAGDANFSGKM
+683 ANLLAGDANFSAKM

-740 GLSYTTYEYSNLK
+740 GISYTTYEYSNLR
-753 VDKASFTADDILT
+753 VDKSKFTAADVLT
-766 VTVDVKNTGSRAGKE
+766 VSVDVKNTGAKAGKE
-781 AVLLYSSDLVA
+781 AVLLYSSDLIA

-805 KISLEPG
+805 KIELQPG
-812 ETKTVTFQL
+812 ETKTVTFSL
-821 PAKALAFVGAD
+821 PAKSLAFVGAD
-832 GKWTLEEGDFLLK
+832 GRWTLEEGDFVLK
-845 VGNQQIGTAC
+845 VGNQSVGTAC
-855 TKTKVWDTPNI
+855 TQTKIWDEPNI

>member
-1 MKIQISNFR
+1 MKRSF
-10 ILNSTMNRL
+10 L
-19 LFGAA
+19 LLVLGLIVA
-24 FFTLHSSLFTLL
+24 S
-36 ASAQP
+36 ASAQKP

-51 KVEKTLARMTLDEK
+51 KIEKTLSRMTLDEK

-85 QIDREKV
+85 KVDREKV
-92 RSVLQQYGRSDAEVK
+92 RSVLQQYGRSDAEIDAMV
-107 EMLKMTDQE
+107 KMTDQE
-116 IIDKLGAFPVDIYK
+116 IIDKLGAFPVDIYQ
-130 GDTKRVW
+130 GETKRIW
-137 QLNETML
+137 KINEAML

-151 KVGSILNAPGT
+151 KVGSILNAPGSS
-162 RAPSVDQWQKW
+162 AASMDQWQQW

-199 TYTAGGTLFPQPI
+199 TYTKGGTLFPQPI
-212 NMGATFNTELV
+212 NLGASFNTELAFR
-223 KTGAEITAYESRAAN
+223 GAEITAYESRAAN

-263 EDAIVNA
+263 EDAIVNS
-270 KMVAAEIR
+270 KMVAAEIK
-278 GYQGDDNNHIDR
+278 GYQGEDNNHIDR

-337 TLTMMVNSASVNG
+337 TLTMMVNSASING
-350 VPLHASYEYL
+350 VPVHASYEYL

-365 EDLLWDGFLVTD
+365 EDLQWDGFLVTD
-377 WADINNLFSR
+377 WADINNLYSR
-387 EHVAKDKKDAIRIAI
+387 EKVAKDKKDAIRIAI
-402 KAGIDMSMDPYSVE
+402 NAGIDMSMDPYSVE

-429 VKMSRIDDAVRR
+429 VPMTRIDDAVRR

-467 DEFAA
+467 DEFAK
-472 ASLLAAEESIV
+472 ASLKAAEESEI
-483 LLKNEDGILPL
+483 LLKNDGILPL
-494 KGNHNSPLGMPLATK
+494 AKG
-509 GTQEFS
+509 
-515 TLNSQFKKLLLT
+515 KKILLT

-536 LHGGWSYTWQGSK
+536 LHGGWSYTWQGSR
-549 AEDLSEKYKTIYEAL
+549 AEDLAEKYNTIYEAL
-564 CNKYGKDNIILEQG
+564 CNKYGKENIILEQG
-578 VTYDENKAYYD
+578 VTYNENGAYYD

-599 AAAAQAD
+599 AAAAKAD
-606 IIIACI
+606 VIIAAI

-662 EPLAKAVIDILIPG
+662 EPLAKAVVDILIPG

-683 ANLLAGDANFSGKM
+683 ANLLAGDANFSAKL

-740 GLSYTTYEYSNLK
+740 GLSYTTFEYSNLK
-753 VDKASFTADDILT
+753 VDKAQFTANDILN
-766 VTVDVKNTGSRAGKE
+766 VSVDVKNTGSRAGKE
-781 AVLLYSSDLVA
+781 AVLLYSSDLIA
-792 SIVPDNKRLRDFT
+792 SIVPDNRRLRDFT

-812 ETKTVTFQL
+812 ETKTITFQL
-821 PAKALAFVGAD
+821 PANKLAFVGAD
-832 GKWTLEEGDFLLK
+832 GRWTLEEGDFILK
-845 VGNQQIGTAC
+845 IGNQTVPTAC
-855 TKTKVWDTPNI
+855 TQTKIWDEPNILEK

>member
-1 MKIQISNFR
+1 MLPCVVLWCF
-10 ILNSTMNRL
+10 
-19 LFGAA
+19 
-24 FFTLHSSLFTLL
+24 
-36 ASAQP
+36 AQPKP

-51 KVEKTLARMTLDEK
+51 KIEKTLAKMTLDEK
-65 IGQMLEL
+65 VGQMLEL
-72 NLDVMGKMTVENA
+72 NLDIMGK
-85 QIDREKV
+85 
-92 RSVLQQYGRSDAEVK
+92 YDATGKWV
-107 EMLKMTDQE
+107 
-116 IIDKLGAFPVDIYK
+116 
-130 GDTKRVW
+130 
-137 QLNETML
+137 LNETML
-144 DTLISKW
+144 DTCISKY

-162 RAPSVDQWQKW
+162 RAATVAQWQEW
-173 IRLIQEKSMKYLG
+173 IQLIQKKSMKYIG

-199 TYTAGGTLFPQPI
+199 TYTQGGTLFPQPI
-212 NMGATFNTELV
+212 NLAASFNTELAR
-223 KTGAEITAYESRAAN
+223 TGAEICAYESRAAN

-248 LSRDPRWPRVYESFG
+248 LSRDPRWPRVWESFG
-263 EDAIVNA
+263 EDAIVNS
-270 KMVAAEIR
+270 KMVVAQIQ
-278 GYQGDDNNHIDR
+278 GYQGTDANHIDR

-311 RTPAYLSPQMIREKY
+311 RTPAYVSPQVLREKY

-350 VPLHASYEYL
+350 VPVHASYEYL

-365 EDLLWDGFLVTD
+365 ENLQWDGMLVTD
-377 WADINNLFSR
+377 WADINNLYTR

-402 KAGIDMSMDPYSVE
+402 NAGIDMSMDPYSVD

-441 ILRAKYRLGLFD
+441 ILRVKYRLGLFD
-453 EPNTGGKGFEKFGS
+453 QPNTGGKGYEQFGS
-467 DEFAA
+467 DEFAK
-472 ASLLAAEESIV
+472 ASLQAAEESMI
-483 LLKNEDGILPL
+483 LLKNEGNLLPL
-494 KGNHNSPLGMPLATK
+494 KGNHNF
-509 GTQEFS
+509 QFS
-515 TLNSQFKKLLLT
+515 ILNSKILLT

-536 LHGGWSYTWQGSK
+536 LNGGWSYTWQGSK
-549 AEDLSEKYKTIYEAL
+549 AEDLSEKYNTIYEAF
-564 CNKYGKDNIILEQG
+564 CQKFGQQNIILEQG
-578 VTYDENKAYYD
+578 VTYNENKQYFD
-589 ENEPEIDKAV
+589 ENEPQIDKAV
-599 AAAAQAD
+599 AAATGAD
-606 IIIACI
+606 IIVACI

-629 SENQRNLVK
+629 SQNQHDLVK

-662 EPLAKAVIDILIPG
+662 EPLAKAVVNILIPG

-740 GLSYTTYEYSNLK
+740 GLSYTTFAYSNLK
-753 VDKASFTADDILT
+753 VDKSQFTASDVLT

-781 AVLLYSSDLVA
+781 SVLLYSSDLVA
-792 SIVPDNKRLRDFT
+792 SIVPDNRRLRDFT
-805 KISLEPG
+805 KIALEPG
-812 ETKTVTFQL
+812 EVKTVTFSL
-821 PAKALAFVGAD
+821 PAKSLAFVGAD
-832 GKWTLEEGDFLLK
+832 GRWTLEEGDFILK
-845 VGNQQIGTAC
+845 VGNQTVGTAC
-855 TKTKVWDTPNI
+855 TEAKVWDEPNI